1 MDFHWIFSCAQN
13 EIKLYK
19 RYYDVFPLYTSLNYL
34 IYTLCQD
41 LFSPKSFKTHFLPWH
56 LVISHTIDC
65 INQYAMHA
73 TPGVHEYIPI
83 WKCDQWCKIFATSS
97 MVQVDIMQECVLASS
112 WSLWDLKRTR
122 SCHACD
128 GPLPPSIR
136 PTSRGLRLIHSF
148 ITLDRR
154 IGQPHYR
161 NLLKIW
167 KYLSTSLPIGG
178 IFWNFSEFI
187 SHCLIWQV
195 GLELQ
200 KLSRSQKIFSWTWG

>member
-41 LFSPKSFKTHFLPWH
+41 LFSPKTFKTHFLPWH

-128 GPLPPSIR
+128 GPLPPSSFLSIMMMWV
-136 PTSRGLRLIHSF
+136 SRTTAGVQGTHHVF
-148 ITLDRR
+148 TVKYNDDMGVQDDRCCT
-154 IGQPHYR
+154 GCMGCFY
-161 NLLKIW
+161 
-167 KYLSTSLPIGG
+167 
-178 IFWNFSEFI
+178 SE
-187 SHCLIWQV
+187 
-195 GLELQ
+195 
-200 KLSRSQKIFSWTWG
+200 